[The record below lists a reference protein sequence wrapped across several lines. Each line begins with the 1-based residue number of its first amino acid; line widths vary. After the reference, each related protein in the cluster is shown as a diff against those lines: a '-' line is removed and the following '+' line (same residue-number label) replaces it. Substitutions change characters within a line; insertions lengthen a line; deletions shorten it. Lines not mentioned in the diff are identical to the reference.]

1 MTVAEAGLR
10 PRGRSRAPIHLWI
23 VGVLALLWTAMGC
36 VDYLATQTRW
46 EPYMNMGDFT
56 EEQLAYFYGF
66 PSWVVAAWAIAVW
79 GGLLAS
85 IALLLR
91 KSWAVWLFALSLLG
105 LAGSTVYNFGL
116 SEGAAIMGTT
126 GTIFTVVI
134 WIVSIFLLWYARDQA
149 KKGVLV

>member
-1 MTVAEAGLR
+1 MTVAEAGVG

-23 VGVLALLWTAMGC
+23 VGVLALLWSAMGAF
-36 VDYLATQTRW
+36 DYLATQIRW
-46 EPYMNMGDFT
+46 EPYVGQFT

-66 PSWVVAAWAIAVW
+66 PAWVVAAWAIAVW

-91 KSWAVWLFALSLLG
+91 KSWAVWLFALSLIG
-105 LAGSTVYNFGL
+105 LTASTVYTLGL
-116 SEGAAIMGTT
+116 SEGREMMGT
-126 GTIFTVVI
+126 GGAIFSGVI
-134 WIVSIFLLWYARDQA
+134 WLVAIFLLWYARDQA